1 MNNLYFNGKDLWN
14 DFNCG
19 ILKGIQYPVVKEII
33 ENIQVEG
40 NIHGNL
46 TEKTGSYGDL
56 IQEVNVRMF
65 GLDNYRMRIAFIE
78 DWLSNIEDK
87 RLFFKENL
95 GRCLYVKN
103 AYISSNYNKNG
114 NNCVEFS
121 LKFECEPF
129 YFDSN
134 IRTVTWNKDTIL
146 KSDTMIDYE
155 PIIEL
160 QATGVKTTIIINDK
174 ELFNSYILNN
184 NVETNNIDV
193 EVPTLDKVS
202 LNDYI
207 VNDITPVNRNG
218 HARRYVNLIDKKYG
232 INGFYIT
239 DPTWDND
246 LENDYY
252 NHMLLTDRESTQT
265 SRYEWNNIMS
275 IFDINNIDEYLE
287 IIKREFQNKD
297 YKEFCS
303 YLKEIIKVIEKLD
316 KIFYSELL
324 NKNNYIDK
332 YINEWPDDV
341 TNLVNDLGKYIVLHV
356 NKPLT

>member
-1 MNNLYFNGKDLWN
+1 MRKTNNKY
-14 DFNCG
+14 
-19 ILKGIQYPVVKEII
+19 
-33 ENIQVEG
+33 
-40 NIHGNL
+40 
-46 TEKTGSYGDL
+46 
-56 IQEVNVRMF
+56 
-65 GLDNYRMRIAFIE
+65 
-78 DWLSNIEDK
+78 
-87 RLFFKENL
+87 
-95 GRCLYVKN
+95 
-103 AYISSNYNKNG
+103 
-114 NNCVEFS
+114 
-121 LKFECEPF
+121 
-129 YFDSN
+129 
-134 IRTVTWNKDTIL
+134 
-146 KSDTMIDYE
+146 
-155 PIIEL
+155 
-160 QATGVKTTIIINDK
+160 TIIINDK

-287 IIKREFQNKD
+287 IIKRKFQNKD

-341 TNLVNDLGKYIVLHV
+341 TNLVNDLGNYIVLHV
-356 NKPLT
+356 NKPLTGETLFKGIKKIYLNSYGYTRASKKNK

>member
-1 MNNLYFNGKDLWN
+1 MWKTNNKY
-14 DFNCG
+14 
-19 ILKGIQYPVVKEII
+19 
-33 ENIQVEG
+33 
-40 NIHGNL
+40 
-46 TEKTGSYGDL
+46 
-56 IQEVNVRMF
+56 
-65 GLDNYRMRIAFIE
+65 
-78 DWLSNIEDK
+78 
-87 RLFFKENL
+87 
-95 GRCLYVKN
+95 
-103 AYISSNYNKNG
+103 
-114 NNCVEFS
+114 
-121 LKFECEPF
+121 
-129 YFDSN
+129 
-134 IRTVTWNKDTIL
+134 
-146 KSDTMIDYE
+146 
-155 PIIEL
+155 
-160 QATGVKTTIIINDK
+160 TIIINDK

-218 HARRYVNLIDKKYG
+218 HARRYVNLIDRKYG

-252 NHMLLTDRESTQT
+252 NYMLLTDRESTQT

-316 KIFYSELL
+316 KKFYSELL

-341 TNLVNDLGKYIVLHV
+341 TNLVNDLGNYIVIHV
-356 NKPLT
+356 NKPLTGETLFKGIKKIYLNSYGYNEENVMDILEQVREINKQKQEKVFPIRKKLNSDGTIDVIMNETNKFKFNLKNKEL